1 MPACWAQSMRRRVP
15 PMSVARLVSDSR
27 APVAAWMMASIPAT
41 ALHRIDVAARLAAE
55 DAGAVARL
63 AQEHDHMSPE
73 RSGPAGDED
82 VHFLPS
88 CSPKK
93 VTTRR
98 HASS

>member
-1 MPACWAQSMRRRVP
+1 MTAIVQPC
-15 PMSVARLVSDSR
+15 
-27 APVAAWMMASIPAT
+27 AAAEV

-55 DAGAVARL
+55 DAGAMARL
-63 AQEHDHMSPE
+63 AQERDHMSPQ

-98 HASS
+98 HTSSAASWLKARPDSLKNEWPVSG